1 MPNLHKKNADAYT
14 IMTAAI
20 SESCGNDD
28 NNNNNINSQRTIK
41 NRLSPAQ
48 INTGK

>member
-1 MPNLHKKNADAYT
+1 
-14 IMTAAI
+14 MTADK
-20 SESCGNDD
+20 N
-28 NNNNNINSQRTIK
+28 NNNNNINCQRTIK

>member
-1 MPNLHKKNADAYT
+1 
-14 IMTAAI
+14 MTATI
-20 SESCGNDD
+20 REDCGNDD
-28 NNNNNINSQRTIK
+28 DDNNNYNNNINSQRTIK

>member
-1 MPNLHKKNADAYT
+1 MPNLHKRNADFYI
-14 IMTAAI
+14 IMTATI

-28 NNNNNINSQRTIK
+28 HNNNINSQRTIK

>member
-1 MPNLHKKNADAYT
+1 MKKKRNADFYI
-14 IMTAAI
+14 IMTATI
-20 SESCGNDD
+20 SEGCGNYDD
-28 NNNNNINSQRTIK
+28 NNNNNNINSQRTIK

>member
-1 MPNLHKKNADAYT
+1 
-14 IMTAAI
+14 MTATI
-20 SESCGNDD
+20 SEGCGNDD
-28 NNNNNINSQRTIK
+28 DDNNNYNNNINSQRTIK